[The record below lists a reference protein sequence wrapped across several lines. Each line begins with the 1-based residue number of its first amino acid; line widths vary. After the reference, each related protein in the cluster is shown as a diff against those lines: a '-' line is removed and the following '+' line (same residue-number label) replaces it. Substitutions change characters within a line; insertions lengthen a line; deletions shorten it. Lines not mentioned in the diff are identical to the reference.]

1 MKSAPYF
8 SSSLRFS
15 RILFSIQLACPAANP
30 LRSYNTDGLILTPY
44 IATAFELN
52 SESFSDTR
60 RAASLKGKLI
70 GDINKKA
77 ALEANRSLPAGRLPI
92 LFDSVVADVHSKVN
106 AFGKASV
113 I

>member
-44 IATAFELN
+44 IATAFALN

-77 ALEANRSLPAGRLPI
+77 ALEANRSLPQGGYQSFSIPSLPTFT
-92 LFDSVVADVHSKVN
+92 LKVN

>member
-1 MKSAPYF
+1 M
-8 SSSLRFS
+8 LRARLYS
-15 RILFSIQLACPAANP
+15 PPR
-30 LRSYNTDGLILTPY
+30 
-44 IATAFELN
+44 
-52 SESFSDTR
+52 
-60 RAASLKGKLI
+60 
-70 GDINKKA
+70 INKKA

>member
-1 MKSAPYF
+1 M
-8 SSSLRFS
+8 
-15 RILFSIQLACPAANP
+15 
-30 LRSYNTDGLILTPY
+30 TPY

>member
-1 MKSAPYF
+1 
-8 SSSLRFS
+8 
-15 RILFSIQLACPAANP
+15 
-30 LRSYNTDGLILTPY
+30 LTPY
-44 IATAFELN
+44 SAIAFELN

-60 RAASLKGKLI
+60 RAASLKGKLM

-77 ALEANRSLPAGRLPI
+77 ALEANRSLPQGGYQSFSIPSLPTFT
-92 LFDSVVADVHSKVN
+92 LKVN